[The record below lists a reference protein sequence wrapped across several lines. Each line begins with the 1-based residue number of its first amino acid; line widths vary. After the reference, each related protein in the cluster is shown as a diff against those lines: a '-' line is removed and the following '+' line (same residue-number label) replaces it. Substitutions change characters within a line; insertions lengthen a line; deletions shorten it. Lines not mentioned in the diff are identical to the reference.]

1 MKRLALLLLGLG
13 LLVIGGCDNED
24 SGMDTEISVP
34 VSVQEIKPQPIEE
47 YITTTGTAVAAEE
60 AALNS
65 ELSGYYRIL
74 NNPATGRAFVLGDAV
89 SKGQAVVEIRDPEY
103 ANNIKIDSQ
112 KLNLEI
118 SESEY
123 NKQKSLYE
131 KGGVT
136 LRELKNAEVAYINAK
151 YSYENAQIQMAKMRI
166 AAPFEGRI
174 VAMPYYTSGTR
185 VAAGQPMVTF
195 MNYTELVMETQLAAK
210 EMARIDK
217 GQRIRVMNYTQDE
230 DTLIGRVAQ
239 VSPAIDKTSRT
250 FRALMTISNPSMTL
264 RPGMFV
270 KAEIIVAREDSALVI
285 PKDVILSK
293 QRGKTVFIVE
303 KGAAQERVIRTGLEN
318 PKQVQIL
325 RGVEASERLVTKGF
339 ETLRHR
345 SKVKIV
351 R

>member
-1 MKRLALLLLGLG
+1 MKRLALLFLGAG
-13 LLVIGGCDNED
+13 LLLMAGCGNED

-47 YITTTGTAVAAEE
+47 YITTTGTAEAAEE
-60 AALNS
+60 AVLAS
-65 ELSGYYRIL
+65 ELSGYYRVL
-74 NNPATGRAFVLGDAV
+74 TNPATGRAFVLGDAV
-89 SKGQAVVEIRDPEY
+89 AQGQTVIEIRDPEY
-103 ANNIKIDSQ
+103 ANNIKMDSQ

-123 NKQKSLYE
+123 IKQKSLYE

-136 LRELKNAEVAYINAK
+136 LRELKNTEVAYINAK
-151 YSYENAQIQMAKMRI
+151 YAYENAQIQMAKMRI
-166 AAPFEGRI
+166 AAPFDGRI
-174 VAMPYYTSGTR
+174 VDMPYYTPGTR
-185 VAAGQPMVTF
+185 VAAGQPMMTV
-195 MNYTELVMETQLAAK
+195 MAYDQLVMETQMAAK
-210 EMARIDK
+210 EMSRIVT
-217 GQRIRVMNYTQDE
+217 GQSIRVMNYTQDE
-230 DTLIGRVAQ
+230 DTLSGRVAQ

-250 FRALMTISNPSMTL
+250 FKVMVSISNPELTL

-318 PKQVQIL
+318 PKQVQVI
-325 RGVEASERLVTKGF
+325 RGVEANERLVVKGF
-339 ETLRHR
+339 ETLRR
-345 SKVKIV
+345 GSKVKIV